1 MFPQPAAYS
10 FATNKAVMRQASKKG
25 STAIQ
30 VEGWDAMQIAI
41 YRKEYPPWWES
52 KTSSER
58 EK

>member
-41 YRKEYPPWWES
+41 YRKEYPP
-52 KTSSER
+52 
-58 EK
+58 